1 MEGEETKEE
10 GDWKLSANQ
19 GRVKST
25 GGGAVDR
32 GKTPRRA
39 RNPCETA
46 SSGGAGEGNPSR
58 ARGVKT
64 KKNNPKWESEP
75 SSRSIVR
82 RVLGLTMKNPGWGR
96 LERPEKTPD
105 RTKQTTNGCIG

>member
-1 MEGEETKEE
+1 MKGRRHGRETRMEGEETKEE

-46 SSGGAGEGNPSR
+46 SSGVRGRETRAGREESR
-58 ARGVKT
+58 QKKT
-64 KKNNPKWESEP
+64 
-75 SSRSIVR
+75 
-82 RVLGLTMKNPGWGR
+82 T
-96 LERPEKTPD
+96 
-105 RTKQTTNGCIG
+105 QNGKVSHHLDQ

>member
-32 GKTPRRA
+32 GKTPRRV
-39 RNPCETA
+39 
-46 SSGGAGEGNPSR
+46 GW
-58 ARGVKT
+58 VI
-64 KKNNPKWESEP
+64 
-75 SSRSIVR
+75 SINHYDKYLLR